1 MGTFGRAPNGGPAK
15 LRGPRGLVCDDRA
28 LYVADCYN
36 CCVKKFALTDGS
48 LVGTFGKYGEGDGQ
62 MRYPHGLALSHDGTL
77 YVADTSNGRVVA
89 FDCESFEF
97 KFAFPMNR
105 GPDDNL
111 LATLVKE
118 REEQRSGGAA
128 AAAAAG
134 QLSAAAAARQA
145 RVAAAAAAAR
155 QPKQTHVRPAGLA
168 VLGEEVF
175 VTDAYNKRLQVFSLT
190 GVFQR
195 FLQPSY
201 AEGSSRHQ
209 PILTLPEGLAA
220 GNGRLY
226 VSDKRGDAVHILDPV
241 EGSSLQLLP
250 FLMHRPHALSGV
262 CTDGYRVYTIDE
274 ARNDLQVLQ
283 LFHGEDG
290 AARPVSGGTPQSKK
304 ANQPLASARS
314 HTSGSTGTPR
324 SAQPSARR
332 DSSPRRP
339 ASPRMKQPA
348 VVEDAF
354 TPRGASGVTPQR
366 PPPSGGRDTVK
377 PSPIIKEESFGLMR
391 GGDPWALEPGSP
403 FAAPPPISPRDS
415 NQRGRRSSAA
425 TSSS

>member
-1 MGTFGRAPNGGPAK
+1 M
-15 LRGPRGLVCDDRA
+15 
-28 LYVADCYN
+28 
-36 CCVKKFALTDGS
+36 
-48 LVGTFGKYGEGDGQ
+48 
-62 MRYPHGLALSHDGTL
+62 
-77 YVADTSNGRVVA
+77 
-89 FDCESFEF
+89 
-97 KFAFPMNR
+97 
-105 GPDDNL
+105 
-111 LATLVKE
+111 
-118 REEQRSGGAA
+118 
-128 AAAAAG
+128 
-134 QLSAAAAARQA
+134 
-145 RVAAAAAAAR
+145 
-155 QPKQTHVRPAGLA
+155 
-168 VLGEEVF
+168 LGEEVF

-366 PPPSGGRDTVK
+366 PPPSGGRDAVK

-391 GGDPWALEPGSP
+391 GGDPWALEPGSLCG
-403 FAAPPPISPRDS
+403 AAA
-415 NQRGRRSSAA
+415 NQPTRQQPTRAAQLGRRLQAQARSGDLERCVSELEILEACSFCYHL
-425 TSSS
+425 TPPLGSPGPVSHIVPLS